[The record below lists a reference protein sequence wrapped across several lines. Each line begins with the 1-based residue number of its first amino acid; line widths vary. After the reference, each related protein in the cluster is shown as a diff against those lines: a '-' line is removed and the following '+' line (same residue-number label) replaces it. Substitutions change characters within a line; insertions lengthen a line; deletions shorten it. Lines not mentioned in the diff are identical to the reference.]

1 MPHQSHRRPVDELAS
16 SRRDRWIASRP
27 AAGPTKVGVVGPAAW
42 VASVGT
48 VAPAWR
54 RQVVASMDPSALD
67 GSVLTVA
74 GVDELVVNSHAFAA
88 VRAVLPYA
96 FRSQMAT
103 LVGHDAEHVF
113 APTLSRWVR
122 MFKRALDITLGS
134 AALAVAAPV
143 LAASMAAVKLE
154 TRGPA
159 LFKQVR
165 PGLHGRSFTMLKL
178 RTMTIGN
185 DDREHREYVAA
196 LIQGGGA
203 THDGIFKLTRDH
215 RITRVG
221 QWLRRYSIDEL
232 PQLINV
238 VRGDMSL
245 VGPRPPVAA
254 EVDHYDVTHWMR
266 LRVKPGMTGTWQVA
280 GRCELS
286 YDEMVRLDVDYW
298 RSWSVRD
305 ELRILVRT
313 LPAVL
318 SGRGAA

>member
-1 MPHQSHRRPVDELAS
+1 VA
-16 SRRDRWIASRP
+16 
-27 AAGPTKVGVVGPAAW
+27 TVG
-42 VASVGT
+42 SI
-48 VAPAWR
+48 APAWR
-54 RQVVASMDPSALD
+54 RQVVATMDPSAMD
-67 GSVLTVA
+67 GSVLTGA
-74 GVDELVVNSHAFAA
+74 GVDELVINSHAFAA
-88 VRAVLPYA
+88 VRALLPYA
-96 FRSQMAT
+96 ARSGMAT
-103 LVGHDAEHVF
+103 LVGQDPEDVF
-113 APTLSRWVR
+113 APALSRR
-122 MFKRALDITLGS
+122 ARSFKRMLDVTLGS
-134 AALAVAAPV
+134 AALVIAAPV

-154 TRGPA
+154 SRGPA

-165 PGLHGRSFTMLKL
+165 PGLDGRSFTMLKV

-185 DDREHREYVAA
+185 DDGEHRDYVAA
-196 LIQGGGA
+196 LIRGDGS
-203 THDGIFKLTRDH
+203 THGGIFKLTGDR

-221 QWLRRYSIDEL
+221 RFLRRYSLDEL
-232 PQLINV
+232 PQLLNV

-266 LRVKPGMTGTWQVA
+266 LRVKPGMTGAWQVA
-280 GRCELS
+280 GRCELT

>member
-1 MPHQSHRRPVDELAS
+1 VDELAS
-16 SRRDRWIASRP
+16 RRRDRWVAPRSVT
-27 AAGPTKVGVVGPAAW
+27 GPTKVGVVGPAAW
-42 VASVGT
+42 VASVGS

-54 RQVVASMDPSALD
+54 RQVVASIDPSALD

-96 FRSQMAT
+96 SRSRMAT
-103 LVGHDAEHVF
+103 LVGHEAEHVF
-113 APTLSRWVR
+113 APALSRR
-122 MFKRALDITLGS
+122 ARLFKRVLDVALGS
-134 AALAVAAPV
+134 AALVVAAPV
-143 LAASMAAVKLE
+143 LAVGMAAVKLE

-178 RTMTIGN
+178 RTMSIGN
-185 DDREHREYVAA
+185 DDREHREYVAT
-196 LIQGGGA
+196 LIEGGGA
-203 THDGIFKLTRDH
+203 THDGIFKLTGDR

-221 QWLRRYSIDEL
+221 RWLRRYSVDEL

-238 VRGDMSL
+238 IRGDMSL

-254 EVDHYDVTHWMR
+254 EVDLYDVPHWMR
-266 LRVKPGMTGTWQVA
+266 LRVKPGMTGAWQVA

-286 YDEMVRLDVDYW
+286 YDEMVRLDVEYW
-298 RSWSVRD
+298 RAWSIRA

>member
-1 MPHQSHRRPVDELAS
+1 
-16 SRRDRWIASRP
+16 
-27 AAGPTKVGVVGPAAW
+27 
-42 VASVGT
+42 
-48 VAPAWR
+48 
-54 RQVVASMDPSALD
+54 
-67 GSVLTVA
+67 VLTVA

-96 FRSQMAT
+96 SRSRMAT
-103 LVGHDAEHVF
+103 LVGHEAEHVF
-113 APTLSRWVR
+113 APALSRR
-122 MFKRALDITLGS
+122 ARLFKRVLDVALGS
-134 AALAVAAPV
+134 AALVVAAPV
-143 LAASMAAVKLE
+143 LAVGMAAVKLE

-178 RTMTIGN
+178 RTMSIGN
-185 DDREHREYVAA
+185 DDREHREYVAT
-196 LIQGGGA
+196 LIEGGGA
-203 THDGIFKLTRDH
+203 THDGIFKLTGDR

-221 QWLRRYSIDEL
+221 RWLRRYSVDEL

-238 VRGDMSL
+238 IRGDMSL

-254 EVDHYDVTHWMR
+254 EVDLYDVPHWMR
-266 LRVKPGMTGTWQVA
+266 LRVKPGMTGAWQVA

-286 YDEMVRLDVDYW
+286 YDEMVRLDVEYW
-298 RSWSVRD
+298 RAWSIRA